1 MEKQVLS
8 RVNTVEES
16 KPGQRNDTD
25 QRNRVESTLTS
36 LHQRINDLEKG
47 KRFHSM
53 MNFTYLLCK

>member
-8 RVNTVEES
+8 RVNTLEDS
-16 KPGQRNDTD
+16 KPGQKNDTD

-47 KRFHSM
+47 LRSYSIR
-53 MNFTYLLCK
+53 NFTYM

>member
-47 KRFHSM
+47 KKSHSIR
-53 MNFTYLLCK
+53 NFTYL